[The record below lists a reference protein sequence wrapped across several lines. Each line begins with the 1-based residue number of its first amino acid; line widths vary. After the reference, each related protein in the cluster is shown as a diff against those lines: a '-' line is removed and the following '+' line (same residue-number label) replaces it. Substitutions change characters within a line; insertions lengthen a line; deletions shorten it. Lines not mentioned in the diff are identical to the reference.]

1 MSMHEHERTPSA
13 GVHTPNSQAALKCS
27 AWLYMWCTRMPGWR
41 WLLYC
46 TVCFLTPKLVAWCCM
61 KLSSASV
68 SESCACCSHRHALT
82 VEAQAAGTS
91 ASSTY
96 EQHKA
101 RVVFTMMLSACSTPL
116 SAACC
121 CYRAVAIGQPVM
133 VLTC

>member
-1 MSMHEHERTPSA
+1 MSKLVLPLLA
-13 GVHTPNSQAALKCS
+13 HTPNMQAAPKCS
-27 AWLYMWCTRMPGWR
+27 VRLTMWCTCVPGR
-41 WLLYC
+41 
-46 TVCFLTPKLVAWCCM
+46 TVATVLCVLTPKLVAWCCM

-101 RVVFTMMLSACSTPL
+101 RAVFMLLLSACISPL

-121 CYRAVAIGQPVM
+121 AI
-133 VLTC
+133 VLLLSASLSWC